1 VNPHDVMYF
10 DTDPDGG
17 TQRSEIF
24 PIFPAPD
31 AEPYTD
37 ELAVELPA
45 SFDDDLS
52 DQPEGVQAYA
62 HLCDVT
68 YGEVRRD
75 RTDLWLR
82 HVNYYVNCI
91 RDLDRHLGTVLDALE
106 ASGQAENTIVVYTSD
121 HGELAGAHGLRQKG
135 GVVYRET
142 VNVPFIVAH
151 PDGPKGVETDAVGS
165 HLDIAPTM
173 LAMAGLGEQER
184 RERYPDLHG
193 EDLSDVIDRPEG
205 DGPRGS
211 PSAPGK
217 GVLYTYDMLSSIDI
231 DWLAR
236 VAQATLDTGDA
247 ELAHADAEDEAE
259 KGRLRNAL
267 DTMRGILQPDFSL
280 RHNLRG
286 VFDGR
291 YKLVR
296 YFALDGYN
304 TPQDVGELREKN
316 NLALYDLEADP
327 EERDNL
333 ANADRPGYDEELLA
347 RLNAKLNELIRT
359 EIGKD
364 KALVKRPM
372 LKILG
377 STISEKLRT
386 RF

>member
-45 SFDDDLS
+45 SFDDDLAA
-52 DQPEGVQAYA
+52 QPEGVQAYA

-68 YGEVRRD
+68 YGEVPKD

-91 RDLDRHLGTVLDALE
+91 RDVDRHLGTVLDALE

-135 GVVYRET
+135 GVAYKET
-142 VNVPFIVAH
+142 VNVPFVVAH

-165 HLDIAPTM
+165 HLDLAPTM
-173 LAMAGLGEQER
+173 LALAGLGEQER

-193 EDLSDVIDRPEG
+193 EDLSSLILDPQSNA
-205 DGPRGS
+205 PRGS

-217 GVLYTYDMLSSIDI
+217 GALYTYDMLSTIDI

-236 VAQATLDTGDA
+236 VAQATLDMGDA
-247 ELAHADAEDEAE
+247 EVEQADEENEADRGPVR
-259 KGRLRNAL
+259 KAL
-267 DTMRGILQPDFSL
+267 ETMHGVLQPDFSL

-304 TPQDVGELREKN
+304 TPADIAELREN
-316 NLALYDLEADP
+316 NNVALYDLQTDP
-327 EERDNL
+327 QERDNL
-333 ANADRPGYDEELLA
+333 ANADHPHYDEQLLA
-347 RLNAKLNELIRT
+347 SLNAKLNALVRT
-359 EIGKD
+359 EIGTD

-372 LKILG
+372 LTIIG
-377 STISEKLRT
+377 STISEKLRA